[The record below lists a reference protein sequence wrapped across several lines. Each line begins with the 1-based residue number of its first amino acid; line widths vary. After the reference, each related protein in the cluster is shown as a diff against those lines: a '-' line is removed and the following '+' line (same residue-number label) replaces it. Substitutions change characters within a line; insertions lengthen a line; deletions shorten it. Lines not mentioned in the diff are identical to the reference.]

1 MSLIFYLFLLPSYA
15 TFGIIK
21 FRAVMEVNDKRP
33 IFWVGSS
40 LKDITKMPQEVR
52 DTFNFGLMQ
61 AAKGLKHVNAK
72 PVKGFGGNSVLEI
85 VEDHRS
91 GTYRAVYTIR
101 FKKAIYV
108 LHVFQKK
115 SKRKIATPKEEM
127 DLIEERLKRAGREYK
142 EAFGENKN
150 A

>member
-1 MSLIFYLFLLPSYA
+1 MQISD
-15 TFGIIK
+15 K
-21 FRAVMEVNDKRP
+21 RAV
-33 IFWVGSS
+33 FWVGSS
-40 LKDITKMPQEVR
+40 LKDLMKMPQEVQ
-52 DTFNFGLMQ
+52 DAFNFGLIQ
-61 AAKGLKHVNAK
+61 AAKGFQHVNAK
-72 PVKGFGGNSVLEI
+72 PLKGFKGNSVLEI

-127 DLIEERLKRAGREYK
+127 NLVEERLKRADREYK
-142 EAFGENKN
+142 EVFGGD
-150 A
+150 

>member
-1 MSLIFYLFLLPSYA
+1 
-15 TFGIIK
+15 
-21 FRAVMEVNDKRP
+21 MELTDKRS

-40 LKDITKMPQEVR
+40 LKDLKKLPQEIQ
-52 DTFNFGLMQ
+52 DTFNFGMIL

-72 PVKGFGGNSVLEI
+72 PLKGFGGNSVLEI

-101 FKKAIYV
+101 FKKAVYV

-115 SKRKIATPKEEM
+115 SKRKIATPKEEI
-127 DLIEERLKRAGREYK
+127 DLIDQRLKRASVEYK
-142 EAFGENKN
+142 ATFGGD
-150 A
+150 

>member
-1 MSLIFYLFLLPSYA
+1 
-15 TFGIIK
+15 
-21 FRAVMEVNDKRP
+21 MEVTDKRS

-40 LKDITKMPQEVR
+40 LKDLTKMPQEVQN
-52 DTFNFGLMQ
+52 TFNFGLIQ

-72 PVKGFGGNSVLEI
+72 PLKGFGANSVLEI

-101 FKKAIYV
+101 FKKAVYV

-115 SKRKIATPKEEM
+115 SKRKIATPKEDM
-127 DLIEERLKRAGREYK
+127 DLIEERLKRASREYK
-142 EAFGENKN
+142 EVFGGD
-150 A
+150 

>member
-1 MSLIFYLFLLPSYA
+1 
-15 TFGIIK
+15 
-21 FRAVMEVNDKRP
+21 MEAEDKRS

-40 LKDITKMPQEVR
+40 LKDLKKLPQEVQE
-52 DTFNFGLMQ
+52 TFNFGLIQ
-61 AAKGLKHVNAK
+61 ATKGLKHVSAK
-72 PVKGFGGNSVLEI
+72 PLKGFGGNSVLEI

-115 SKRKIATPKEEM
+115 SKRKIATPKEDM

-142 EAFGENKN
+142 ETFGGD
-150 A
+150 